1 MLVFSGNGLSSSEL
15 LAIAILY
22 LAVTAIAI
30 SPVGEWALIVH
41 AGGQEIKRRDI
52 KIKLIPLLEQV
63 YNRAIVE
70 SPNMVQ
76 SIRLKI
82 ASDPMPN
89 AYAIGRRTI
98 VVTEGLIDLP
108 DNLIMGVFAHEVG
121 HLANRHAEI
130 QLLIGGSNV
139 FITGF
144 LLVMKVATWTI
155 SAISGLFALGARSI
169 IGGTLV
175 ALFSAIS
182 SASIYIW
189 TKLSLLFLRG
199 SMRKNEFVAD
209 EYAFK
214 LGYGRELAAVLDQC
228 IDVPSNGLLRA
239 LYDTHPS
246 THERIARLQDLGV
259 NYSRW

>member
-1 MLVFSGNGLSSSEL
+1 MLVFSGSGSSSNDL
-15 LAIAILY
+15 LAVAILY
-22 LAVTAIAI
+22 LAVTAIAV
-30 SPVGEWALIVH
+30 SPVGEWALTAY
-41 AGGQEIKRRDI
+41 AGGQEIKRRDV
-52 KIKLIPLLEQV
+52 KIKFIPLLEQV
-63 YNRAIVE
+63 YNRAIAE

-98 VVTEGLIDLP
+98 VVTEGLTDLP
-108 DNLIMGVFAHEVG
+108 DNLIMGVLAHEVG
-121 HLANRHAEI
+121 HLVNRHAEI

-144 LLVMKVATWTI
+144 LLVLKIVTWIIT
-155 SAISGLFALGARSI
+155 AISGLFALGARSA

-175 ALFSAIS
+175 ALFAAIS

-189 TKLSLLFLRG
+189 TKFCLLFLRW
-199 SMRKNEFVAD
+199 SMRSNEFVAD

-214 LGYGRELAAVLDQC
+214 LGYGRELAVVLDQC
-228 IDVPSNGLLRA
+228 IDAPDNGLLRA